1 MPAQIVYDVSYSIQY
16 IYGRIMCTS
25 IYGRIMCTSIY
36 GRIMCTSIY
45 NANMGVSWYYM
56 CTSSVLYS

>member
-1 MPAQIVYDVSYSIQY
+1 MPAQIVYDVSIQY
-16 IYGRIMCTS
+16 
-25 IYGRIMCTSIY
+25 IY